1 MTQAPPAAESQADPL
16 VIAGRSYS
24 SRLLVG
30 TGKYRDFDETRMA
43 IQASGAEI
51 VTVAIRRTNIGQD
64 PNEPNLLDVLPL
76 QLRDDGVHVLRVRQR
91 GVDLVLQHLYKRLR
105 VAEGKSGPSVPLLVH
120 VARDPDL
127 LDRGP
132 VVGQRVHACRVQ
144 LALQPAELHT
154 EGRSLRLPLSTL
166 LR

>member
-1 MTQAPPAAESQADPL
+1 MHVMCVPVCS
-16 VIAGRSYS
+16 
-24 SRLLVG
+24 
-30 TGKYRDFDETRMA
+30 
-43 IQASGAEI
+43 
-51 VTVAIRRTNIGQD
+51 TVNRPQHH
-64 PNEPNLLDVLPL
+64 LLDVLPL
-76 QLRDDGVHVLRVRQR
+76 QLRDLGVHVLRVRQR
-91 GVDLVLQHLYKRLR
+91 GVDLVLQHLHKRLR

-144 LALQPAELHT
+144 LALQPAELDT